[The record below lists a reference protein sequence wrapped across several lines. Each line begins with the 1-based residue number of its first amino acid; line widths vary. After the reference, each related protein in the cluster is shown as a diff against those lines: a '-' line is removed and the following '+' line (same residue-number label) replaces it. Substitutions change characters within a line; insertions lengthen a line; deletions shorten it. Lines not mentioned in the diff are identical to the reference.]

1 MIVVFSHVEKCFMFA
16 VLSAYI
22 AKDSIFVNFGGLE
35 MKIMHLFSLSS
46 LFFPFQQPRGSLGDA
61 K

>member
-1 MIVVFSHVEKCFMFA
+1 MFA

-35 MKIMHLFSLSS
+35 RKIMHLFRYLAY
-46 LFFPFQQPRGSLGDA
+46 FFPFNNLVDLLADA

>member
-1 MIVVFSHVEKCFMFA
+1 MFA
-16 VLSAYI
+16 VLSAYT

-35 MKIMHLFSLSS
+35 RKIMHLFSLSS
-46 LFFPFQQPRGSLGDA
+46 LFFPFNNLVDLLEDV